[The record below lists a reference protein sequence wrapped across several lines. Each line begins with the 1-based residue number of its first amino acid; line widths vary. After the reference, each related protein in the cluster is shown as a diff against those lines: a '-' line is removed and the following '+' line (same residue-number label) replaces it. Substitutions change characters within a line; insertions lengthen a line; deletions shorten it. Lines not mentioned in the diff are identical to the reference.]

1 MKTRSKYALKWIYK
15 YTGRQLWWVVFLAV
29 ITGVISLG
37 FIWLALLGRDIID
50 IATGAKDGSVVLTIS
65 LIAAVVILQ
74 AALNVLYCNILIRA
88 VGKIDIKIKQGIFA
102 SVLKKKWTS
111 INQYHSG
118 EILNRFTSDVD
129 VVVEGVVD
137 IVPNGIALVTRL
149 IAGLAVL
156 FAIDWR
162 FTFAALVV
170 GAFVMV
176 ASKIYSKHFKY
187 LHKEC
192 QAANG
197 VVRSFIQE
205 CVENLVVIKS
215 FANHSISA
223 AKLKD
228 RQMKALRLM
237 YKRQTVSNIA
247 NTGVYILFTG
257 SFYAAI
263 VWGAFNVAA
272 GTITTGT
279 LMAFADIL
287 NQIKAPMRNISG
299 LVPQFYSMIASAER
313 LMEIENLEEES
324 NTEVTESVSQL
335 YNDFEEISFENVTFS
350 YKNENVLENAYNSI
364 KKGEFVAVAGPSGI
378 GKSTMMK
385 LILGFVEPLEGNVYI
400 KLKGEK
406 KVIDG
411 GYRKLFAYVPQGN
424 MVLSGT
430 IRENIGFCR
439 PDASDDDIINAARTA
454 MIWEFIEGLP
464 QGMDTEIGERGLGLS
479 EGQIQRIAVARA
491 ILSNAPIL
499 LLDEATSALDERTER
514 GLIDNIKAL
523 ENKTCIFVSHK
534 HRTIEMCDRIISFT
548 DKRLTDCTL
557 KSWLKPGSK
566 EVFYA

>member
-15 YTGRQLWWVVFLAV
+15 YTGKQLWWVVFLSV

-50 IATGAKDGSVVLTIS
+50 IAIGAKEGSVALTVF

-74 AALNVLYCNILIRA
+74 AVLNVVYCNILIRA

-111 INQYHSG
+111 INRYHSG

-162 FTFAALVV
+162 FTFAALAV
-170 GAFVMV
+170 GVIVML

-223 AKLKD
+223 GKLKD
-228 RQMKALRLM
+228 KQMKALRLM

-263 VWGAFNVAA
+263 VWGAFNVAS
-272 GTITTGT
+272 GVITTGT

-313 LMEIENLEEES
+313 LMEIEDLDEEN
-324 NTEVTESVSQL
+324 NTDVNKSAAAL
-335 YNDFEEISFENVTFS
+335 YDEFDELIFENVTFS
-350 YKNENVLENAYNSI
+350 YKDETILENADSTI

-385 LILGFVEPLEGNVYI
+385 LILGLVEPQEGNVYI
-400 KLKGEK
+400 RLNGEK
-406 KVIDG
+406 AVIDG

-439 PDASDDDIINAARTA
+439 LDASDDEIISAAKTA
-454 MIWEFIEGLP
+454 MIWDLISSLP
-464 QGMDTEIGERGLGLS
+464 QGLETEIGERGLGLS
-479 EGQIQRIAVARA
+479 EGQIQRLAVARA
-491 ILSNAPIL
+491 VLSNAPIL
-499 LLDEATSALDERTER
+499 LLDEATSALDEKTER
-514 GLIDNIKAL
+514 DLIDNIKAL

-534 HRTIEMCDRIISFT
+534 HRTISMCDRIINF
-548 DKRLTDCTL
+548 KNKKLMDCDFDEL
-557 KSWLKPGSK
+557 SK
-566 EVFYA
+566 TWN

>member
-15 YTGRQLWWVVFLAV
+15 YTGKQLWWVVFLSV

-50 IATGAKDGSVVLTIS
+50 IAIGAKEGSVALTVF

-74 AALNVLYCNILIRA
+74 AVLNVVYCNILIRA

-111 INQYHSG
+111 INRYHSG

-162 FTFAALVV
+162 FTFAALAGGVI
-170 GAFVMV
+170 VML

-223 AKLKD
+223 GKLKD
-228 RQMKALRLM
+228 KQMKALRLM

-263 VWGAFNVAA
+263 VWGAFNVAS
-272 GTITTGT
+272 GVITTGT

-287 NQIKAPMRNISG
+287 NQIK
-299 LVPQFYSMIASAER
+299 R
-313 LMEIENLEEES
+313 L
-324 NTEVTESVSQL
+324 
-335 YNDFEEISFENVTFS
+335 
-350 YKNENVLENAYNSI
+350 
-364 KKGEFVAVAGPSGI
+364 
-378 GKSTMMK
+378 
-385 LILGFVEPLEGNVYI
+385 
-400 KLKGEK
+400 
-406 KVIDG
+406 
-411 GYRKLFAYVPQGN
+411 
-424 MVLSGT
+424 
-430 IRENIGFCR
+430 C
-439 PDASDDDIINAARTA
+439 
-454 MIWEFIEGLP
+454 
-464 QGMDTEIGERGLGLS
+464 
-479 EGQIQRIAVARA
+479 A
-491 ILSNAPIL
+491 I
-499 LLDEATSALDERTER
+499 
-514 GLIDNIKAL
+514 
-523 ENKTCIFVSHK
+523 
-534 HRTIEMCDRIISFT
+534 
-548 DKRLTDCTL
+548 
-557 KSWLKPGSK
+557 
-566 EVFYA
+566 

>member
-15 YTGRQLWWVVFLAV
+15 YTGSQLWWVVFLSV
-29 ITGVISLG
+29 ITGAISLG
-37 FIWLALLGRDIID
+37 FIWLALLAKDIID
-50 IATGAKDGSVVLTIS
+50 FATGAREGSVVYTIVM
-65 LIAAVVILQ
+65 IAAVVILQ
-74 AALNVLYCNILIRA
+74 AVFNVIYCNILIRA
-88 VGKIDIKIKQGIFA
+88 VGKIDIKIKQGIFR
-102 SVLKKKWTS
+102 SVLNKKWTS

-137 IVPNGIALVTRL
+137 IVPNAIALGTRL

-162 FTFAALVV
+162 FTFAALAV
-170 GAFVMV
+170 GALVMI
-176 ASKIYSKHFKY
+176 ASKVYSKHFKY
-187 LHKEC
+187 LHKEL
-192 QAANG
+192 QNANG

-223 AKLKD
+223 KKLKD
-228 RQMKALRLM
+228 RQLKALKLM

-263 VWGAFNVAA
+263 VWGAFQVAA
-272 GTITTGT
+272 GAITTGT

-287 NQIKAPMRNISG
+287 NQIKAPLRNISG
-299 LVPQFYSMIASAER
+299 LVPQFYSMVASAER
-313 LMEIENLEEES
+313 LMELEGLEEEK
-324 NTEVTESVSQL
+324 NTEITESPDAL
-335 YNDFEEISFENVTFS
+335 YDKFEEIIFDNVTFS
-350 YKNENVLENAYNSI
+350 YKDDNILENAQNVI
-364 KKGEFVAVAGPSGI
+364 RKGEFIAVAGPSGI

-385 LILGFVEPLEGNVYI
+385 LILGFVEPDAGNVYI
-400 KLKGEK
+400 KFTDGKH
-406 KVIDG
+406 VIDG
-411 GYRKLFAYVPQGN
+411 GYRRLFAYVPQGN

-439 PDASDDDIINAARTA
+439 PDASDEEIKKAAETA
-454 MIWEFIEGLP
+454 MIWDFIETLPEGLE
-464 QGMDTEIGERGLGLS
+464 TEIGERGLGLS

-491 ILSNAPIL
+491 VLSGAPVL
-499 LLDEATSALDERTER
+499 LLDEATSALDEKTER
-514 GLIDNIKAL
+514 GLIDNIKSL

-534 HRTIEMCDRIISFT
+534 HRTIEMCDRIISFENKKLT
-548 DKRLTDCTL
+548 DFDYARLTDTW
-557 KSWLKPGSK
+557 K
-566 EVFYA
+566 